1 MSIDKHSRSLTYP
14 CDSPVKSASSCNVYF
29 LISLY
34 FLIFTRTINDKF
46 SFEYR
51 LVKVSLSF
59 LYRLFH
65 IILKKYVV
73 WLKFLCY
80 NFFERSLVL
89 KLHISRSVLRRI
101 AISFLALFFGT
112 VSYFLFDIGII
123 NNSNIFFRLLRNY
136 LPDFLWAFSFFFLT
150 IIFSFNISEKKYL
163 FISGIYVASIGIIFE
178 ILQYFNIAK
187 GTFDFFDIVIYLIA
201 ILIACFIETK
211 LRRRESEK
219 N

>member
-1 MSIDKHSRSLTYP
+1 M
-14 CDSPVKSASSCNVYF
+14 
-29 LISLY
+29 
-34 FLIFTRTINDKF
+34 
-46 SFEYR
+46 
-51 LVKVSLSF
+51 
-59 LYRLFH
+59 
-65 IILKKYVV
+65 
-73 WLKFLCY
+73 
-80 NFFERSLVL
+80 L

-101 AISFLALFFGT
+101 AISCLALFFGT

-163 FISGIYVASIGIIFE
+163 FISGIYVVFIGIIFE